1 MLAETAEKRDVV
13 TEHGVVGTGVLHG
26 RVEFTFYAGDGLEE
40 ELAEVAEGG
49 GRLARDAFLGESG
62 EDFAEDVVDVGDGVE
77 LARKGGKLGS
87 ELVGFEKLLF
97 FAGVKDAESGMA
109 FLSGHAAGAAV
120 RKLAKT
126 LVAVWIVGV

>member
-1 MLAETAEKRDVV
+1 MRSQWDALKR
-13 TEHGVVGTGVLHG
+13 TPN
-26 RVEFTFYAGDGLEE
+26 
-40 ELAEVAEGG
+40 
-49 GRLARDAFLGESG
+49 AFLGESG

-77 LARKGGKLGS
+77 LAGKGGKLGS